1 MRSAPIVLDCSLS
14 LELIS
19 LARIS
24 AAIYD
29 INLGHYSALFIDL
42 LWSICVESLVHKSP
56 PQITGRLIITLS
68 SLTKEEAHGTGVA
81 M

>member
-42 LWSICVESLVHKSP
+42 LWSESLVHQSP
-56 PQITGRLIITLS
+56 PQITGRLIISLS
-68 SLTKEEAHGTGVA
+68 SPTKEEAHGTGVA